1 MLSRAPG
8 VDFNFQDKN
17 GDTAGLMAVR
27 YNQEEVLKELAGE
40 TQFCSTQ

>member
-1 MLSRAPG
+1 M
-8 VDFNFQDKN
+8 NMEN
-17 GDTAGLMAVR
+17 GDTVGLMAVR